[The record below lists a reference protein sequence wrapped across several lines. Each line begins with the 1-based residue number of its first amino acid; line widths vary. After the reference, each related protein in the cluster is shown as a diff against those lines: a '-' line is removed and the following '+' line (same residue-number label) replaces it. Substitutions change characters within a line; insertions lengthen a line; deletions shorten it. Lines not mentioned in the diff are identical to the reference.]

1 MKKIPIFRILVF
13 LVLNFVALGL
23 GGMFTG
29 SGVISDWYQ
38 QLNQAPWTPPG
49 WVFGAAW
56 TSIMIC
62 FSFYIAFVWDDFGNR
77 KINIG
82 LYLAQWMLN
91 VIWNPIFFYYHFT
104 VFALCVI
111 LLLTLLIAYI
121 WYKNLSYMKLKSIL
135 IMPYLIWLLIA
146 TSLNAYIVF
155 NN

>member
-1 MKKIPIFRILVF
+1 MKKIPILRILVF
-13 LVLNFVALGL
+13 LIVNFCALAL

-29 SGVISDWYQ
+29 NGVISDWYQ

-62 FSFYIAFVWDDFGNR
+62 FSFYMALLWDDLANR
-77 KINIG
+77 KINMG
-82 LYLAQWMLN
+82 LYLAQWVLN

-104 VFALCVI
+104 VFALFII
-111 LLLTLLIAYI
+111 LLLTLLIALI
-121 WYKNLSYMKLKSIL
+121 LYKNMAFMKLKSIL
-135 IMPYLIWLLIA
+135 IMPYLIWLIIA

-155 NN
+155 FN

>member
-1 MKKIPIFRILVF
+1 MKKMPIFRFLVF
-13 LVLNFVALGL
+13 LIVNFVALGL

-29 SGVISDWYQ
+29 SGVVSDWYQ

-62 FSFYIAFVWDDFGNR
+62 FSFYIAFVWDDFANR
-77 KINIG
+77 KINIV
-82 LYLAQWMLN
+82 LYLTQWVLN

-104 VFALCVI
+104 VFALFII
-111 LLLTLLIAYI
+111 LLLTLLIAFILYR
-121 WYKNLSYMKLKSIL
+121 NRAFMKWKSIL